1 MFSFVRPLTLA
12 LCSLIAASGQAKQ
25 QATTQPIPP
34 GGKPVAWAAV
44 SIHPT
49 DPASTNNSW
58 GGQPNGISD
67 HGIGLQGLI
76 SQAYNFSVMPFREDE
91 IEGLPAWAKS
101 ARYDIIARVDPD
113 DQEAFRKLSS
123 LSIQEAV
130 AAFAARQTTGEMK
143 MEQALLAD
151 RFHLKVHWES
161 RERTVYLLTVA
172 KSGVKMSPAAD
183 TKHGGMTFNSGKLSG
198 KGVPMSFIAS
208 LLASP
213 AQRTVIDHTGLT
225 GQYDFDLHF
234 APESVSAVG
243 GTSTDPDFF
252 TAVQEQ
258 LGLKLQSGK
267 AQVPVL
273 IVDHAEPPTPN

>member
-1 MFSFVRPLTLA
+1 MPCLVRCMSVLASVLFVVT
-12 LCSLIAASGQAKQ
+12 SSSQKE
-25 QATTQPIPP
+25 TPP
-34 GGKPVAWAAV
+34 GGDPVSWAAV

-58 GGQPNGISD
+58 GDQPNGISD

-76 SQAYNFSVMPFREDE
+76 SQAYNFSVMPFRDDE

-101 ARYDIIARVDPD
+101 TRYDVIARVDPD

-123 LSIQEAV
+123 LSMQEAV
-130 AAFAARQTTGEMK
+130 AAFAARQTTGEML

-151 RFHLKVHWES
+151 RFHLKVHWEP
-161 RERTVYLLTVA
+161 RERTVYLLKVA
-172 KSGVKMSPAAD
+172 KSGVRMSTAAD
-183 TKHGGMTFNSGKLSG
+183 PKHGSMTFDAGKLSG
-198 KGVPMSFIAS
+198 KGVPVSFIAS

-234 APESVSAVG
+234 APESVSASG

-258 LGLKLQSGK
+258 LGLKLQSGE

-273 IVDHAEPPTPN
+273 VIDHVEQPTPN

>member
-1 MFSFVRPLTLA
+1 MTYLVRCLSGLASMLFVVTG
-12 LCSLIAASGQAKQ
+12 SSQ
-25 QATTQPIPP
+25 QQTPP
-34 GGKPVAWAAV
+34 GGDPVAWAAV

-49 DPASTNNSW
+49 DPTSTKNSW
-58 GGQPNGISD
+58 GDQPNGISD

-76 SQAYNFSVMPFREDE
+76 SQAYNFSVMPFRDDE

-101 ARYDIIARVDPD
+101 TRYDVIARVDPD

-123 LSIQEAV
+123 LSMQETV
-130 AAFAARQTTGEMK
+130 AAFAARQSTGEML

-151 RFHLKVHWES
+151 RFHLKAHWEP

-172 KSGVKMSPAAD
+172 KSGVRMSLAAD
-183 TKHGGMTFNSGKLSG
+183 PKHGGMTFNSGKLSG
-198 KGVPMSFIAS
+198 KGVPVPFIAS

-213 AQRTVIDHTGLT
+213 AQRTVMDHTGLT
-225 GQYDFDLHF
+225 GRYDFDLHF
-234 APESVSAVG
+234 APESVTAADATSAE
-243 GTSTDPDFF
+243 PDFF

-258 LGLKLQSGK
+258 LGLKLQSSK

-273 IVDHAEPPTPN
+273 VIDHVEQPTPN

>member
-1 MFSFVRPLTLA
+1 MSYFGRSLFALAGMLFVVTGL
-12 LCSLIAASGQAKQ
+12 SQ
-25 QATTQPIPP
+25 QQTPP
-34 GGKPVAWAAV
+34 GGNPVAWAAV

-49 DPASTNNSW
+49 DPASTNYSW
-58 GGQPNGISD
+58 EGQPNGISD

-76 SQAYNFSVMPFREDE
+76 SQAYNFSVMPFRDDE

-101 ARYDIIARVDPD
+101 TRYDVIARVDSD

-123 LSIQEAV
+123 LSMQEAV
-130 AAFAARQTTGEMK
+130 VAFAARQTTGQMM

-151 RFHLKVHWES
+151 RFHLKVHWEP

-172 KSGVKMSPAAD
+172 KSGVRMSPAAD
-183 TKHGGMTFNSGKLSG
+183 PKHGSMTFNSGKLSG
-198 KGVPMSFIAS
+198 KGVPVSFIAS

-213 AQRTVIDHTGLT
+213 AQRTVIDHTGLQ

-234 APESVSAVG
+234 SPESMTAVD
-243 GTSTDPDFF
+243 GTNAEPDFF

-258 LGLKLQSGK
+258 LGLKLQSSK

-273 IVDHAEPPTPN
+273 IVDHVEQPTPN